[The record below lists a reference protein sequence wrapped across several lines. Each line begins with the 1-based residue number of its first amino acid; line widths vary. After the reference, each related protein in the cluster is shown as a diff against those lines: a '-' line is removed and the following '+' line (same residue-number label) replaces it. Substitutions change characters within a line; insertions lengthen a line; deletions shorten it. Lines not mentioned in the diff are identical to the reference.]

1 MNRKSLTFLIAVI
14 CMFLASCG
22 KSDQEKAEEFVKT
35 LNKDA
40 EVLFVLPD
48 SMPKCVFYAEN
59 NIIKCHNVETDST
72 STIPYDEDIDE
83 DRISEVL
90 PGKKSI
96 MVITQDYDDIDGA
109 YAYDLAKGTFSHIKE
124 PGEGMKIS
132 DAKLSK
138 SGKTITFTCD
148 TTAEAPFVFLMCM
161 FDRSLDY
168 DTEKARTGYYR
179 TVNTYNFDGKLVKS
193 KRIPVSNAE
202 WEEMEK
208 AEKQEENSS
217 SPFSSSSFSSSSS
230 PAVYLWRCMKCNEE
244 MEGVEEPS
252 TYGCP
257 YSGHMW
263 QKVSRIR

>member
-1 MNRKSLTFLIAVI
+1 MVLV
-14 CMFLASCG
+14 SCG

-35 LNKDA
+35 LDKDA

-48 SMPKCVFYAEN
+48 SMPRCVFYAEN

-83 DRISEVL
+83 DRISNVL

-96 MVITQDYDDIDGA
+96 MVVTQDYDDIDGA
-109 YAYDLAKGTFSHIKE
+109 YVYDLAKGKFTHIDE
-124 PGEGMKIS
+124 PGKGMKIT

-148 TTAEAPFVFLMCM
+148 TTAKAPFVFLMCM

-168 DTEKARTGYYR
+168 ETEKARTGYYR
-179 TVNTYNFDGKLVKS
+179 TVNTYDFDGKLVKA
-193 KRIPVSNAE
+193 KKIPISNEE
-202 WEEMEK
+202 WEDMEDAAK
-208 AEKQEENSS
+208 KEEEESNSYS
-217 SPFSSSSFSSSSS
+217 SSSSSS

-244 MEGVEEPS
+244 REGVEEPS

-257 YSGHMW
+257 WSGHMW
-263 QKVSRIR
+263 EKVSRVR